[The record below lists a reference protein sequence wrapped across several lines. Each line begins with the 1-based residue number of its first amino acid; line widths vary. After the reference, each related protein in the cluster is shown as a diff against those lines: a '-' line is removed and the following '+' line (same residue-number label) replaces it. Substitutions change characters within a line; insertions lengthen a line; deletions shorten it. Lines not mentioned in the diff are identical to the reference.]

1 MMQKNEAQEV
11 IQLLKK
17 NGGPLA
23 KRAAAVISQFL
34 KETKP
39 AKPRGGIHPHHE
51 AIVLLFQT
59 RLNKPQRDAKEH
71 RTFKDISNLIDPQ
84 DLQNLKRFYKQ
95 PDPKGF
101 HKQLSRR
108 KATPITL
115 MRSYI
120 EQTEIAAEWSKQ
132 NPPAP
137 DPKATRFPEP
147 EGWRSKAPGRL
158 NEYSWAL
165 VCRQYPDIAKE
176 ISETM
181 QHTCKP
187 Y

>member
-1 MMQKNEAQEV
+1 MTEAQEV
-11 IQLLKK
+11 LNLLKK

-23 KRAAAVISQFL
+23 KRAAAVISSLL
-34 KETKP
+34 KEATP
-39 AKPRGGIHPHHE
+39 TKPRGALHPHHE

-71 RTFKDISNLIDPQ
+71 RAFRDIAKLTNPD
-84 DLQNLKRFYKQ
+84 DLQQLKRFYKQ
-95 PDPKGF
+95 ADPKGF
-101 HKQLSRR
+101 HKLLSRR

-120 EQTEIAAEWSKQ
+120 EQTEIAAQWCNQ

-137 DPKATRFPEP
+137 DPKTTQFPEP
-147 EGWRSKAPGRL
+147 TGWQSKAPGRL

-176 ISETM
+176 ISATM

-187 Y
+187 S